1 MTSEEFNSH
10 TIFAIIS
17 GILLTISEILPF
29 ISKIES
35 NGLVHFLINAGNRLL
50 AKENSEETEPL
61 LPIYNKPRSN
71 VENSE
76 IAEAKDKDKDSDKE
90 TTSKKHGKDR
100 SKKIKKRVTTDV
112 SDRSDEND
120 TSDENDE
127 TEPES
132 EPVQKFLKRKRND
145 VRNKKNKVTEENKN
159 KTRCLKTRCLKTS
172 EEYELDFLKNYIVT
186 RYLDHIVI
194 LPSLHLSNKERFEN
208 MGYKVFYDHIDD
220 KYTLKW

>member
-1 MTSEEFNSH
+1 MSSEELNSH
-10 TIFAIIS
+10 TIIAIIS

-61 LPIYNKPRSN
+61 LPIYNKPKSN

-76 IAEAKDKDKDSDKE
+76 IAEAKDKNSDKE
-90 TTSKKHGKDR
+90 TTSQKHGKDR
-100 SKKIKKRVTTDV
+100 SKKIKKRAPKDV
-112 SDRSDEND
+112 NDRSDDRSDETED
-120 TSDENDE
+120 DRSDE

-145 VRNKKNKVTEENKN
+145 VRNKKNKVTEENK
-159 KTRCLKTRCLKTS
+159 TRRRCLKTS

-194 LPSLHLSNKERFEN
+194 LPSLHLCNKERFEN

>member
-1 MTSEEFNSH
+1 MSSEEFNSH

-35 NGLVHFLINAGNRLL
+35 KGLVHFLINAGNRLL

-61 LPIYNKPRSN
+61 LPIYNEPKSN
-71 VENSE
+71 VETGK
-76 IAEAKDKDKDSDKE
+76 IAEPKDEDDDKE
-90 TTSKKHGKDR
+90 TKRKKHGKD
-100 SKKIKKRVTTDV
+100 SPKKTKKRANV
-112 SDRSDEND
+112 SDAND
-120 TSDENDE
+120 TSDKNDANDTRDANDE
-127 TEPES
+127 TEDES

-145 VRNKKNKVTEENKN
+145 VRNKKNKVTEGN
-159 KTRCLKTRCLKTS
+159 KTRYLLKTS

-194 LPSLHLSNKERFEN
+194 LPSLHLCNKERFEN

>member
-1 MTSEEFNSH
+1 MSSEELNSH

-29 ISKIES
+29 IAKIES

-61 LPIYNKPRSN
+61 LPIYNEPKSN
-71 VENSE
+71 VGNVKISE
-76 IAEAKDKDKDSDKE
+76 PKDESDKE

-120 TSDENDE
+120 E
-127 TEPES
+127 TERES

>member
-1 MTSEEFNSH
+1 MSSEELNSH

-61 LPIYNKPRSN
+61 LPIYNEPKSN
-71 VENSE
+71 VGNVEISE
-76 IAEAKDKDKDSDKE
+76 PKDKDSDKE
-90 TTSKKHGKDR
+90 TTSKKHGKDL
-100 SKKIKKRVTTDV
+100 SKKIKKRTTKDV

-120 TSDENDE
+120 ETEDARSDE

-132 EPVQKFLKRKRND
+132 EPVQKFLKRKRNH
-145 VRNKKNKVTEENKN
+145 VRNKKNKVT
-159 KTRCLKTRCLKTS
+159 
-172 EEYELDFLKNYIVT
+172 D
-186 RYLDHIVI
+186 
-194 LPSLHLSNKERFEN
+194 
-208 MGYKVFYDHIDD
+208 
-220 KYTLKW
+220 

>member
-1 MTSEEFNSH
+1 MSSEELNSH

-61 LPIYNKPRSN
+61 LPIYNEPKSN
-71 VENSE
+71 VGNVEISE
-76 IAEAKDKDKDSDKE
+76 PKDKDSDKE
-90 TTSKKHGKDR
+90 TTSKKHGKDL
-100 SKKIKKRVTTDV
+100 SKKIKKRTTKDV
-112 SDRSDEND
+112 SDANDRSD
-120 TSDENDE
+120 DE

-132 EPVQKFLKRKRND
+132 EPVQKFLKRKRNH

-194 LPSLHLSNKERFEN
+194 LPSLHLCNKERFEN